1 MTVEETDRVIERDT
15 DRLDGE
21 SEGMWIN
28 DKLHLS
34 YLLGCSQ
41 SGTKW
46 NQKFGF
52 VCKIRIFW
60 RIIKIIL

>member
-1 MTVEETDRVIERDT
+1 MTVKETDRVIERDT

-34 YLLGCSQ
+34 FCLGCSQ

-46 NQKFGF
+46 NQSWFF
-52 VCKIRIFW
+52 VCKLESF
-60 RIIKIIL
+60 

>member
-1 MTVEETDRVIERDT
+1 MTVKETDRVIGRDT

-34 YLLGCSQ
+34 FFSRVF
-41 SGTKW
+41 TKW
-46 NQKFGF
+46 NQVEPKVWF
-52 VCKIRIFW
+52 C
-60 RIIKIIL
+60 LQN

>member
-1 MTVEETDRVIERDT
+1 MKMGRKGNSKRETDRVIERDT

-34 YLLGCSQ
+34 FC
-41 SGTKW
+41 
-46 NQKFGF
+46 
-52 VCKIRIFW
+52 
-60 RIIKIIL
+60 